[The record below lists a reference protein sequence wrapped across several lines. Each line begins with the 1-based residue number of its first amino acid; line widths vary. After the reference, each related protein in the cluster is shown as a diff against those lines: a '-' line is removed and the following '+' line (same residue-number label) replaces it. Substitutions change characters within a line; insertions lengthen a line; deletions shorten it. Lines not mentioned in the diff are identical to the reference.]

1 MDKVQFQ
8 RNNGDDDDD
17 NNNNN
22 NNNNNNKSLLLKFRS
37 KRLNLLKPK
46 TTTQISQ

>member
-17 NNNNN
+17 DDNN